1 MKILF
6 ASAEAHPL
14 IKTGGLADVA
24 GSLPRAIR
32 NLHHDI
38 RVIIPA
44 YQSILKQ
51 SGKFTLVAH
60 LSLEG
65 VSEPVRILSGKLPG
79 STVTLY
85 LVDSPAHFDRS
96 GNPYTMKQG
105 SAWPDNAERFT
116 VFCRAIEALSLD
128 AAGLDWQ
135 PDIVHCN
142 DWQTGLVPPLLDRHA
157 EQPATLF
164 TIHNLAYQGLFD
176 WKIFKKLQLPADFWS
191 MESMEFHNRFSFIK
205 GGLVFAD
212 WLTTVSPTYALE
224 IQTSEYGYG
233 LEGLIS
239 HRNGNLTGIVNG
251 VDYAVWNPGS
261 DLHIPVQFNARS
273 LTHKLENKRALQ
285 EHFSLPVD
293 NKAPVFATISRLVE
307 QKGIDLIIDIIP
319 DLVKA
324 GAQLVILGSGDKQL
338 EKTIRKAEKKYP
350 QNISAHI
357 GYDEALAHHIEAGAD
372 IFLMPSRFEP
382 CGLNQ
387 IYSQRYGTVPV
398 VRHTGGLV
406 DTVTDTTPA
415 TLEDKTAT
423 GFSFHKATAKA
434 LRGAVDR
441 ALSCYREPDTWRQLV
456 RTGMKQDFSWKRSA
470 QLYIELYETVITQRS
485 GETQVGLSA
494 VGCAEERSASI
505 AK

>member
-6 ASAEAHPL
+6 ASSEAHPL

-32 NLHHDI
+32 NLRHDI

-51 SGKFTLVAH
+51 SGKFTLMAH

-85 LVDSPAHFDRS
+85 LVDSPGHFDRS

-105 SAWPDNAERFT
+105 AVWPDNAERFT
-116 VFCRAIEALSLD
+116 VFCRAIEAIALD
-128 AAGLDWQ
+128 TAGFDWQ

-142 DWQTGLVPPLLDRHA
+142 DWQTGLVPPLLHRQEHR
-157 EQPATLF
+157 PATIF

-176 WKIFKKLQLPADFWS
+176 WKIFKKLKLPADFWS
-191 MESMEFHNRFSFIK
+191 MDAMEFHNQFSFIK

-212 WLTTVSPTYALE
+212 WVTTVSPTYALE
-224 IQTSEYGYG
+224 IQTPEFGYG

-239 HRNGNLTGIVNG
+239 HRDDNLTGIVNG
-251 VDYAVWNPGS
+251 VDYAVWNPGR

-273 LTHKLENKRALQ
+273 LTHKTENKRALQ

-293 NKAPVFATISRLVE
+293 NNIPVFATISRLVE
-307 QKGIDLIIDIIP
+307 QKGIDLIIDIVP
-319 DLVKA
+319 DLVKE
-324 GAQLVILGSGDKQL
+324 GAQLIVLGSGDRQL
-338 EKTIRKAEKKYP
+338 EKALQKAAAKYP
-350 QNISAHI
+350 QHI
-357 GYDEALAHHIEAGAD
+357 GTHLGYDEALAHHIEAGAD

-387 IYSQRYGTVPV
+387 IYSQRYGTVPI

-415 TLEDKTAT
+415 TLDNKTAT
-423 GFSFHKATAKA
+423 GFSFHETTATA
-434 LRGAVDR
+434 LRDAVVR
-441 ALSCYREPDTWRQLV
+441 ALSCYREPDTWLQIM

-470 QLYIELYETVITQRS
+470 QLYIDLYETVLARHT
-485 GETQVGLSA
+485 GETVTDPPESVTQ
-494 VGCAEERSASI
+494 
-505 AK
+505 

>member
-6 ASAEAHPL
+6 ASSEAHPL

-44 YQSILKQ
+44 YQNILQQ
-51 SGKFTLVAH
+51 SGKFTLVTH
-60 LSLEG
+60 LTLEG
-65 VSEPVRILSGKLPG
+65 VNQPVRILAGKLPG

-85 LVDSPAHFDRS
+85 LVDSPEHFDRS

-105 SAWPDNAERFT
+105 TVWPDNAERFT
-116 VFCRAIEALSLD
+116 VFCRTIETIAMD

-142 DWQTGLVPPLLDRHA
+142 DWQTGLVPPLLRRHA
-157 EQPATLF
+157 HPPATIF

-176 WKIFKKLQLPADFWS
+176 WKIFRKLNLPANFWS
-191 MESMEFHNRFSFIK
+191 MDAMEFHNQFSFIK

-212 WLTTVSPTYALE
+212 WVTTVSPTYARE

-239 HRNGNLTGIVNG
+239 HREDSLTGIVNG
-251 VDYAVWNPGS
+251 VDYAVWNPGR
-261 DLHIPVQFNARS
+261 DLQIPVPFNARS

-293 NKAPVFATISRLVE
+293 NNIPLFATISRLVE
-307 QKGIDLIIDIIP
+307 QKGIDLIIDIVP
-319 DLVKA
+319 DLVEE
-324 GAQLVILGSGDKQL
+324 GAQLIILGSGDSLL
-338 EKTIRKAEKKYP
+338 EKAIRKAAAKYP
-350 QNISAHI
+350 QHISAHL

-398 VRHTGGLV
+398 VRHTGGLA

-415 TLEDKTAT
+415 TLDDRTAT
-423 GFSFHKATAKA
+423 GFSFHEPTAAA
-434 LRGAVDR
+434 LRDAVAR
-441 ALSCYREPDTWRQLV
+441 ALSCYREPDTWVQIV
-456 RTGMKQDFSWKRSA
+456 RAGMKQDFSWKHSA
-470 QLYIELYETVITQRS
+470 QLYIKLYETVLAQR
-485 GETQVGLSA
+485 TDVA
-494 VGCAEERSASI
+494 
-505 AK
+505 

>member
-6 ASAEAHPL
+6 ASSEAHPL

-32 NLHHDI
+32 NLRHDI

-51 SGKFTLVAH
+51 SGKFTLMAH

-85 LVDSPAHFDRS
+85 LVDSPGHFDRS

-105 SAWPDNAERFT
+105 AVWPDNAERFT
-116 VFCRAIEALSLD
+116 VFCRAIEAIALD
-128 AAGLDWQ
+128 TAGFDWQ

-142 DWQTGLVPPLLDRHA
+142 DWQTGLVPPLLHRQEHR
-157 EQPATLF
+157 PATIF

-176 WKIFKKLQLPADFWS
+176 WKIFKKLKLPADFWS
-191 MESMEFHNRFSFIK
+191 MDAMEFHNQFSFIK

-212 WLTTVSPTYALE
+212 WVTTVSPTYALE
-224 IQTSEYGYG
+224 IQTPEFGYG

-239 HRNGNLTGIVNG
+239 HRDDNLTGIVNG
-251 VDYAVWNPGS
+251 VDYAVWNPGR

-273 LTHKLENKRALQ
+273 LTHKTENKRALQ

-293 NKAPVFATISRLVE
+293 NNIPVFATISRLVE
-307 QKGIDLIIDIIP
+307 QKGIDLIIDIVP
-319 DLVKA
+319 DLVKE
-324 GAQLVILGSGDKQL
+324 GAQLIVLGSGDRQL
-338 EKTIRKAEKKYP
+338 EKALQKAAAKYP
-350 QNISAHI
+350 QHI
-357 GYDEALAHHIEAGAD
+357 GTHLGYDEALAHHIEAGAD

-415 TLEDKTAT
+415 TLDNKTAT
-423 GFSFHKATAKA
+423 GFSFHETTATA
-434 LRGAVDR
+434 LRDAVVR
-441 ALSCYREPDTWRQLV
+441 ALSCYREPDTWLQIM

-470 QLYIELYETVITQRS
+470 QLYIDLYETVLARHT
-485 GETQVGLSA
+485 GETVTDPPESVTQ
-494 VGCAEERSASI
+494 
-505 AK
+505 

>member
-6 ASAEAHPL
+6 ASSEAHPL

-32 NLHHDI
+32 NLRHDI

-51 SGKFTLVAH
+51 SGKFTLMAH

-85 LVDSPAHFDRS
+85 LVDSPGHFDRS

-105 SAWPDNAERFT
+105 AVWPDNAERFT
-116 VFCRAIEALSLD
+116 VFCRAIEAIALD
-128 AAGLDWQ
+128 TAGFDWQ

-142 DWQTGLVPPLLDRHA
+142 DWQTGLVPPLLHRQEHR
-157 EQPATLF
+157 PATIF

-176 WKIFKKLQLPADFWS
+176 WKIFKKLKLPADFWS
-191 MESMEFHNRFSFIK
+191 MDAMEFHNQFSFIK

-212 WLTTVSPTYALE
+212 WVTTVSPTYALE
-224 IQTSEYGYG
+224 IQTPEFGYG

-239 HRNGNLTGIVNG
+239 HRDDNLTGIVNG
-251 VDYAVWNPGS
+251 VDYAVWNPGR

-273 LTHKLENKRALQ
+273 LTHKTENKRALQ

-293 NKAPVFATISRLVE
+293 NNIPVFATISRLVE
-307 QKGIDLIIDIIP
+307 QKGIDLIIDIVP
-319 DLVKA
+319 DLVKE
-324 GAQLVILGSGDKQL
+324 GAQLIVLGSGDRQL
-338 EKTIRKAEKKYP
+338 EKALQKAAAKYP
-350 QNISAHI
+350 QHI
-357 GYDEALAHHIEAGAD
+357 GTHLGYDETLAHHIEAGAD

-415 TLEDKTAT
+415 TLDNKTAT
-423 GFSFHKATAKA
+423 GFSFHETTATA
-434 LRGAVDR
+434 LRDAVVR
-441 ALSCYREPDTWRQLV
+441 ALSCYREPDTWLQIM

-470 QLYIELYETVITQRS
+470 QLYIDLYETVLARHT
-485 GETQVGLSA
+485 GETVTDPPESVTQ
-494 VGCAEERSASI
+494 
-505 AK
+505 

>member
-6 ASAEAHPL
+6 ASSEAHPL

-65 VSEPVRILSGKLPG
+65 SSQPVRILSGKLPG

-85 LVDSPAHFDRS
+85 LVDSPGHFDRS

-116 VFCRAIEALSLD
+116 AFCRAIEAIALD
-128 AAGLDWQ
+128 TAGFDWQ

-157 EQPATLF
+157 DQPATIF

-176 WKIFKKLQLPADFWS
+176 WKVFKKLKLPANFWS
-191 MESMEFHNRFSFIK
+191 MESMEFHNQFSFIK

-224 IQTSEYGYG
+224 IQTSEYGCG
-233 LEGLIS
+233 LEGLIG
-239 HRNGNLTGIVNG
+239 HRTDNLTGIVNG
-251 VDYAVWNPGS
+251 VDYAVWNPGR

-273 LTHKLENKRALQ
+273 LTHKIENKRALQ

-293 NKAPVFATISRLVE
+293 NSIPVFAIISRLVE
-307 QKGIDLIIDIIP
+307 QKGIDLVIDIVP
-319 DLVKA
+319 DLVRE
-324 GAQLVILGSGDKQL
+324 GAQLVILGSGDSQL
-338 EKTIRKAEKKYP
+338 EKAIRKAAAKHP
-350 QNISAHI
+350 QHISTHL

-423 GFSFHKATAKA
+423 GFSFQEATATA
-434 LRGAVDR
+434 LWGAVER
-441 ALSCYREPDTWRQLV
+441 ALACYREPETWLQIV
-456 RTGMKQDFSWKRSA
+456 HAGMKQDFSWKRSA
-470 QLYIELYETVITQRS
+470 QHYIELYETVMARHS
-485 GETQVGLSA
+485 GEPVAESA
-494 VGCAEERSASI
+494 
-505 AK
+505 

>member
-1 MKILF
+1 MNILF

-32 NLHHDI
+32 NLRHDI

-51 SGKFTLVAH
+51 PCKFTLVAH

-65 VSEPVRILSGKLPG
+65 VSQPVRILSGKLPG

-85 LVDSPAHFDRS
+85 LVDSPGHFDRG

-105 SAWPDNAERFT
+105 AVWPDNAERFT
-116 VFCRAIEALSLD
+116 VFCRAIEAIALD

-142 DWQTGLVPPLLDRHA
+142 DWQTGLVPPLLHRHA
-157 EQPATLF
+157 HRPATIF

-176 WKIFKKLQLPADFWS
+176 WKIFKKLKLPADFWS
-191 MESMEFHNRFSFIK
+191 MEAMEFHNRFSFIK

-212 WLTTVSPTYALE
+212 WVTTVSPTYALE
-224 IQTSEYGYG
+224 IQTPEFGYG

-239 HRNGNLTGIVNG
+239 HRKDSLTGIVNG
-251 VDYAVWNPGS
+251 VDYAVWNPGR

-293 NKAPVFATISRLVE
+293 NNIPVFAIISRLVE
-307 QKGIDLIIDIIP
+307 QKGIDLIINIVP

-324 GAQLVILGSGDKQL
+324 GAQLIILGSGDSQL
-338 EKTIRKAEKKYP
+338 EKAIRKAAEKYP
-350 QNISAHI
+350 QHISTHL

-415 TLEDKTAT
+415 TLDDKTAT
-423 GFSFHKATAKA
+423 GFSFHETTATA
-434 LRGAVDR
+434 LRDAVRR
-441 ALSCYREPDTWRQLV
+441 ALSCYREPDTWLQIV
-456 RTGMKQDFSWKRSA
+456 RTGMKQDFSWKHSA
-470 QLYIELYETVITQRS
+470 QLYIELYETVLAQYA
-485 GETQVGLSA
+485 GKPA
-494 VGCAEERSASI
+494 AESVP
-505 AK
+505 